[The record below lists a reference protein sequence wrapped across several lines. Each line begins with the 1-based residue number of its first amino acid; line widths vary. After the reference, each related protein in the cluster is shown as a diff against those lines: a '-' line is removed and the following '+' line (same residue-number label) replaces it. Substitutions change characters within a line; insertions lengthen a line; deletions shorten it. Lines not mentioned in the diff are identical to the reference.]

1 MIKFTNSERA
11 FEEAQKVIPGGVNS
25 PVRAFKSVGGKP
37 IFMASGQ
44 AAYIT
49 DIDGNR
55 YLDFVC
61 SWGPLILG
69 HADPR
74 VVSAIKQAAEH
85 GTSFGAPTEGET
97 LLVKQVIKMFPSI
110 ELLRLVSS
118 GTEAAMSALRVARGF
133 TGKNRV
139 VKFAGCYH
147 GHADSFLVAAGSGAL
162 TLGVPDS
169 KGVTPGS
176 AGDTLIAH
184 FNDLGS
190 VEDLFRKH
198 GSEIAAIIVEPVAAN
213 MGVIAPNQGF
223 LQGLR
228 EIATRYKAVLIFDE
242 VITGFRL
249 AKGGAQELFS
259 IQADLTVLGKIIGG
273 GLPVGAFGGRR
284 DIMQCIAPIG
294 PVYQA
299 GTLSGN
305 PLAVAAGLAT
315 LKLIDTEPNF
325 HKSLDEKASVLE
337 HGLIEQAEKIGVKAT
352 INRVGSLMTVFF
364 NHEKNILNFKSA
376 MQSNTIQYKVFFIAA
391 LNNGI
396 YFAPSQFEAAFV
408 SAAHSYDDIEKAISA
423 SKAAFEAVA
432 ALQ

>member
-11 FEEAQKVIPGGVNS
+11 FEEACVVIPGGVNS

-37 IFMASGQ
+37 IFMASGKGPVIVDVD
-44 AAYIT
+44 A
-49 DIDGNR
+49 NR

-69 HADPR
+69 HADAR
-74 VVSAIKQAAEH
+74 VVAAIKAAAER

-147 GHADSFLVAAGSGAL
+147 GHADPFLVAAGSGAL

-190 VEDLFRKH
+190 VEDLFIKH
-198 GSEIAAIIVEPVAAN
+198 ASEIAAIIVEPVAAN
-213 MGVIAPNQGF
+213 MGVIAPNPGF

-249 AKGGAQELFS
+249 AKGGAQELYG

-315 LKLIDTEPNF
+315 LKVIDNEPNF
-325 HKSLDEKASVLE
+325 HKLLDEKASSLE
-337 HGLIEQAEKIGVKAT
+337 QGLSEQAMRAGVT
-352 INRVGSLMTVFF
+352 VRINRVGSLMTVFF
-364 NHEKNILNFKSA
+364 NTGTLVTGFKSA
-376 MQSNTIQYKVFFIAA
+376 MQSNTAHYKEFFNTA
-391 LNNGI
+391 LKNGI

-408 SAAHSYDDIEKAISA
+408 STAHSLKDIETAIAASA
-423 SKAAFEAVA
+423 VAFEAVA
-432 ALQ
+432 AIQ

>member
-69 HADPR
+69 HAAPR

>member
-1 MIKFTNSERA
+1 MNPLTNSERA
-11 FEEAQKVIPGGVNS
+11 FDEAQKVIPGGVNS

-37 IFMASGQ
+37 LFMASGKGPS
-44 AAYIT
+44 IT
-49 DIDGNR
+49 DVDGKT

-74 VVSAIKQAAEH
+74 VVSAIKNAAEL
-85 GTSFGAPTEGET
+85 GTSFGAPTEAET

-147 GHADSFLVAAGSGAL
+147 GHADSFLVSAGSGAL

-184 FNDLGS
+184 FNDLDS
-190 VEDLFRKH
+190 VDGLFRKY
-198 GSEIAAIIVEPVAAN
+198 GQEIAAIIVEPVAAN
-213 MGVIAPNQGF
+213 MGVIPPNPEF

-228 EIATRYKAVLIFDE
+228 DIAIHYGVVLIFDE

-249 AKGGAQELFS
+249 SKGGAQEFYGVKP
-259 IQADLTVLGKIIGG
+259 DLTVLGKIIGG

-284 DIMQCIAPIG
+284 DIMECIAPIG

-305 PLAVAAGLAT
+305 PLAVAAGLTT
-315 LKLIDTEPNF
+315 LSVIDNEPNF
-325 HKSLDEKASVLE
+325 HKSLDEKASCLE
-337 HGLIEQAEKIGVKAT
+337 QGFRNQAQRAGVVAT

-364 NHEKNILNFKSA
+364 NNGNSVTDFKSA
-376 MQSNTIQYKVFFIAA
+376 MQSNTLLYKEFFNTA
-391 LNNGI
+391 LKNGI

-408 SAAHSYDDIEKAISA
+408 SAAHSFKDIETAISA
-423 SKAAFEAVA
+423 SKVAFDAVA
-432 ALQ
+432 KLL

>member
-11 FEEAQKVIPGGVNS
+11 FEEACAVIPGGVNS

-37 IFMASGQ
+37 LFMACGKG
-44 AAYIT
+44 AYIT
-49 DIDGNR
+49 DIDANR

-69 HADPR
+69 HADSR
-74 VVSAIKQAAEH
+74 VVSAINDAAKL
-85 GTSFGAPTEGET
+85 GTSFGAPTVAET
-97 LLVKQVIKMFPSI
+97 LLARQVAAMFPSI
-110 ELLRLVSS
+110 ELVRFVSS

-147 GHADSFLVAAGSGAL
+147 GHADSFLVSAGSGAL

-169 KGVTPGS
+169 KGVTTGS
-176 AGDTLIAH
+176 AADTLIAH
-184 FNDLGS
+184 FNDSGS
-190 VEDLFRKH
+190 VEKLFAEYPN
-198 GSEIAAIIVEPVAAN
+198 EIAAIIVEPVAAN
-213 MGVIAPNQGF
+213 MGVIPPIPGF

-228 EIATRYKAVLIFDE
+228 DIATRYGAVLIFDE

-249 AKGGAQELFS
+249 AKGGAQEFYGVKP
-259 IQADLTVLGKIIGG
+259 DLTVLGKIIGG

-284 DIMQCIAPIG
+284 DIMRCIAPIG

-315 LKLIDTEPNF
+315 LKVIDTEPNF
-325 HKSLDEKASVLE
+325 HKSLDEKASCLE
-337 HGLIEQAEKIGVKAT
+337 QGLNEQAERAGVKAT
-352 INRVGSLMTVFF
+352 INRVGSLMTIFF
-364 NHEKNILNFKSA
+364 NHEKNILDFKSA
-376 MQSNTIQYKVFFIAA
+376 MQSNTMHYKAFFTAA

-423 SKAAFEAVA
+423 SSAAFEAVA